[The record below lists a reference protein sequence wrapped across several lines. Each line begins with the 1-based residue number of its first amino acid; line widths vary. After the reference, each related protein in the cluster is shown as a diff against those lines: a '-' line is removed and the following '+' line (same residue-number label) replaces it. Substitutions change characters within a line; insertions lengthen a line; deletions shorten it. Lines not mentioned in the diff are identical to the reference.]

1 MVKRDLST
9 IHLWVHIFPR
19 LEQTLLNSKLLNSK
33 PNYPKN
39 PSCLIWI
46 LSKKRFYKLRKKAP
60 ESIHQQRCNKTKPII
75 LLGFVKSTPILHSQS
90 VLLEVP
96 YTPKDIRSSK
106 KKFIICRCANSV
118 DMLILCTPNDISWK
132 FSQLPRKF
140 SLVCK
145 NCTWKSGSPLC
156 CCC

>member
-1 MVKRDLST
+1 
-9 IHLWVHIFPR
+9 
-19 LEQTLLNSKLLNSK
+19 
-33 PNYPKN
+33 
-39 PSCLIWI
+39 
-46 LSKKRFYKLRKKAP
+46 
-60 ESIHQQRCNKTKPII
+60 
-75 LLGFVKSTPILHSQS
+75 
-90 VLLEVP
+90 
-96 YTPKDIRSSK
+96 
-106 KKFIICRCANSV
+106 V